1 MDISEAIYR
10 RQSIR
15 AFKSDPVPRDTLK
28 QILEESLRAPSWANT
43 QPWEFAIATG
53 KPLEEIRAGF
63 LEKRMTSP
71 SPDAARP
78 PEFPER
84 YAARIRV
91 LDRQNRLVTKKDW
104 ESREA
109 HNFRH
114 FGAPAV
120 IYLLTRREFYYQT
133 KGLNV
138 WALYD
143 CGAVVQ
149 NILLLATRCGG
160 KFIQALHAAFLIAS
174 LDLLEGDTGHIGI
187 RLNFFPVRPRTLTAT
202 VFRLVNQ
209 HEAEVVLGI
218 LTGANNIDGE
228 IVFSGSGKYI
238 YATTLQRRTRKLR
251 MAAAFFESAGLA
263 ETAGTSAHTE
273 SFIKSLQ
280 KKLFLQSD
288 RNFFRFAATRFE

>member
-1 MDISEAIYR
+1 MDISEAINR

-15 AFKSDPVPRDTLK
+15 AFKSDPVPRDILK

-71 SPDAARP
+71 SPDVARP

-91 LDRQNRLVTKKDW
+91 LDKQNRLVTKKDW
-104 ESREA
+104 ESRQVQ
-109 HNFRH
+109 NFKH

-149 NILLLATRCGG
+149 NILLLATRYGLG
-160 KFIQALHAAFLIAS
+160 TIVQAQAAAYP
-174 LDLLEGDTGHIGI
+174 DLLRHALEIDESKII
-187 RLNFFPVRPRTLTAT
+187 L
-202 VFRLVNQ
+202 
-209 HEAEVVLGI
+209 LGI
-218 LTGANNIDGE
+218 AIGYPDWEHPINQFRTEREPLDSI
-228 IVFSGSGKYI
+228 
-238 YATTLQRRTRKLR
+238 TTWHG
-251 MAAAFFESAGLA
+251 F
-263 ETAGTSAHTE
+263 
-273 SFIKSLQ
+273 
-280 KKLFLQSD
+280 
-288 RNFFRFAATRFE
+288 

>member
-15 AFKSDPVPRDTLK
+15 AFKSDPVPRDILK

-53 KPLEEIRAGF
+53 KPLEEIRADF

-71 SPDAARP
+71 SPDVARP

-91 LDRQNRLVTKKDW
+91 LDKQNRLVTQKDW
-104 ESREA
+104 ESRQV

-149 NILLLATRCGG
+149 NILLLATRYGLG
-160 KFIQALHAAFLIAS
+160 TIVQAQAAAYPDLVRHA
-174 LDLLEGDTGHIGI
+174 LEIPESKI
-187 RLNFFPVRPRTLTAT
+187 IL
-202 VFRLVNQ
+202 
-209 HEAEVVLGI
+209 LGI
-218 LTGANNIDGE
+218 AIGYPDWEHPINQFRTEREPLDSI
-228 IVFSGSGKYI
+228 
-238 YATTLQRRTRKLR
+238 TTWHG
-251 MAAAFFESAGLA
+251 F
-263 ETAGTSAHTE
+263 
-273 SFIKSLQ
+273 
-280 KKLFLQSD
+280 
-288 RNFFRFAATRFE
+288 